1 MAIFAYTGLMGHGKT
16 YQVVE
21 SVVVPKYKD
30 GFNIKTNISGINEE
44 EIRKFILKHDSEYN
58 PENFGTIEFFKE
70 GDPQLENFFPSEE
83 EVNDPFNGDTTK
95 QVKDGIVKPGDLV
108 IVDEAWQYWD
118 SGFKFP
124 KNHINFFRY
133 MRHFVNDK
141 GHTSDLVI
149 ITQDIS
155 TIDRQLK
162 KLVEMTFHT
171 NKPKML
177 TSDRYNLT
185 IYQGSTLRR
194 TNMISHGTIPKK
206 YNQEI
211 FPLYKSYTKENAQE
225 ELVDNRIVFWKSK
238 AFLTSIGFFFFLLFF
253 GIYLLYS
260 YFSKFYTE
268 EDKRKAQSKEKHI
281 SNDKEKG
288 TVKGGT
294 SSPIGTTSVPLSSP
308 PNTEKKIT
316 VLFYKNNNLIVG
328 FKSPDK
334 DSKTEY
340 RFNPDCSGFGR
351 FITCNIDN
359 KKISF

>member
-16 YQVVE
+16 YQAVK
-21 SVVVPKYKD
+21 SVVVPKYKA
-30 GFNIKTNISGINEE
+30 GYNIKTNISGLNEE
-44 EIRKFILKHDSEYN
+44 NIKEYILKHDPEYD
-58 PENFGTIEFFKE
+58 PKNFGTIHFFNE
-70 GDPQLENFFPSEE
+70 DDPQKDGFFPSEVE
-83 EVNDPFNGDTTK
+83 RLNTETNELEKVVLP
-95 QVKDGIVKPGDLV
+95 GICQPGDLI

-118 SGFKFP
+118 SGFSFP

-133 MRHFVNDK
+133 MRHFVNSK

-162 KLVEMTFHT
+162 KLVEMTFYT

-177 TSDRYNLT
+177 TSDRFNLT
-185 IYQGSTLRR
+185 IYQGSSLRK
-194 TNMISHGTIPKK
+194 TNMISHGTLPQK
-206 YNQEI
+206 YDPEI
-211 FPLYKSYTKENAQE
+211 FPLYKSYTQENAQE
-225 ELVDNRIVFWKSK
+225 ELVDGRIVFWKSK
-238 AFLTSIGFFFFLLFF
+238 PFIFSMAFAFLLMALGLFKVISFFN
-253 GIYLLYS
+253 GGAIS
-260 YFSKFYTE
+260 DKSKKE
-268 EDKRKAQSKEKHI
+268 VHSKEHD
-281 SNDKEKG
+281 STKEKG
-288 TVKGGT
+288 TPKGGT
-294 SSPIGTTSVPLSSP
+294 SSPIGTTPVPLSTPAS
-308 PNTEKKIT
+308 TDKKIT

-328 FKSPDK
+328 FKSQDK